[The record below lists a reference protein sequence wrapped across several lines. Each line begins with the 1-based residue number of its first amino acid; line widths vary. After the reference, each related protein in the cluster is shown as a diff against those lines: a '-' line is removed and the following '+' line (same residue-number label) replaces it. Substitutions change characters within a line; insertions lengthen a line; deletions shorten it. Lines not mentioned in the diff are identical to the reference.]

1 MSSVKEFKQ
10 MSAMCCDLFKIELNL
25 GKLEGEEDFPGG
37 LVVENQPAIQ
47 EMQAWALGQE
57 DPLEKEMA
65 THFSLFFP
73 GKSHGQKNLSG
84 YSPGGCKSQTRLSNK
99 KTTKGGEL
107 ENGFLST
114 SSINILYITYIIRR
128 LREEYEF

>member
-84 YSPGGCKSQTRLSNK
+84 YSPGGCKRVRPDLATK
-99 KTTKGGEL
+99 KQQRVG
-107 ENGFLST
+107 N
-114 SSINILYITYIIRR
+114 
-128 LREEYEF
+128 